1 MKTETRKKA
10 IHYKRAVITNSQLT
24 LQDLLE
30 AAFDSRGKAAKAQ
43 QRREILN
50 PDDES
55 CRLINHYK
63 NYGGMLFGQLI
74 FFEPGRSQVLITL
87 DDDAQFYKIDS
98 ITPDLIDEKN
108 ADEGKAEEEKLKHRR
123 EFIDSMLYFGV
134 LDNHV
139 VIVQSPSLRARELE
153 AHLAWLLCVCTEIM
167 DINSALILQDKPSE
181 ETITRI
187 EKSPVK
193 SVHIGTPVESYAL
206 ENNNTDKQET
216 IDTEKI
222 GFAKK
227 IKWIPCGM
235 GADVIQAALGSDWFN
250 KLDLDSSLDEAN
262 LQVTLEITYLRK
274 TTGNGQRMLDNI
286 ATSLRHIDE
295 ADVKINLHGGGTIK
309 GGDLKLTGSVSVKTN
324 NGLVDETDLYHQL
337 HLWIV
342 TKVRTKEIEVE
353 ESEND

>member
-1 MKTETRKKA
+1 
-10 IHYKRAVITNSQLT
+10 
-24 LQDLLE
+24 
-30 AAFDSRGKAAKAQ
+30 
-43 QRREILN
+43 
-50 PDDES
+50 
-55 CRLINHYK
+55 
-63 NYGGMLFGQLI
+63 
-74 FFEPGRSQVLITL
+74 
-87 DDDAQFYKIDS
+87 
-98 ITPDLIDEKN
+98 
-108 ADEGKAEEEKLKHRR
+108 
-123 EFIDSMLYFGV
+123 
-134 LDNHV
+134 
-139 VIVQSPSLRARELE
+139 
-153 AHLAWLLCVCTEIM
+153 
-167 DINSALILQDKPSE
+167 
-181 ETITRI
+181 
-187 EKSPVK
+187 
-193 SVHIGTPVESYAL
+193 
-206 ENNNTDKQET
+206 
-216 IDTEKI
+216 
-222 GFAKK
+222 
-227 IKWIPCGM
+227 M

>member
-1 MKTETRKKA
+1 MKTEIRKKT
-10 IHYKRAVITNSQLT
+10 IHYKRAVIKNSQLT

-30 AAFDSRGKAAKAQ
+30 AAFNSQGKAAKAQ

-55 CRLINHYK
+55 CRLINHYE

-87 DDDAQFYKIDS
+87 DDNAQFYKIDS
-98 ITPDLIDEKN
+98 ITSDLIDEKKS
-108 ADEGKAEEEKLKHRR
+108 DEDKTEEEKIKHQR
-123 EFIDSMLYFGV
+123 EFIDSILYFGV

-153 AHLAWLLCVCTEIM
+153 VHLAWLLCVCTEVM
-167 DINSALILQDKPSE
+167 DINCALILQDKPSE
-181 ETITRI
+181 ETITKI

-193 SVHIGTPVESYAL
+193 SVHIGTSVESFAQ
-206 ENNNTDKQET
+206 ESNNIDKQET
-216 IDTEKI
+216 INTEKT

-235 GADVIQAALGSDWFN
+235 GADVIQAALGADWFN

-274 TTGNGQRMLDNI
+274 TTSNGQRMLDNI

-309 GGDLKLTGSVSVKTN
+309 GGDLKLTGSVSVKKN

-337 HLWIV
+337 HLWII
-342 TKVRTKEIEVE
+342 TKVRAKEIDVDN
-353 ESEND
+353 SENE